1 MLEGKAIYLFCFAQI
16 IKELFLGPYCQ
27 KEIGINYFSQNN
39 LKGGDLVANT
49 YYSTEFKKMAVDLI
63 KVSKQSTTKTAKDL
77 NVPLKTLEKWITA
90 HNKDNKI
97 FDSDYITPQQEIQT
111 LKKRISELE
120 TTNDILK
127 KTLGFYI
134 KKNQ

>member
-1 MLEGKAIYLFCFAQI
+1 MLLHSYKFFL
-16 IKELFLGPYCQ
+16 ELCKFLKNFDWVPIV
-27 KEIGINYFSQNN
+27 KLANWNKFIFN
-39 LKGGDLVANT
+39 LKGGDFHIANT
-49 YYSTEFKKMAVDLI
+49 YYSTEFKKMAVELVNI
-63 KVSKQSTTKTAKDL
+63 ANESTIGTAKRL

-90 HNKDNKI
+90 YNKNPKA
-97 FDSDYITPQQEIQT
+97 FDSDYISPEEQIRT

-134 KKNQ
+134 KKSA

>member
-1 MLEGKAIYLFCFAQI
+1 MTRA
-16 IKELFLGPYCQ
+16 
-27 KEIGINYFSQNN
+27 
-39 LKGGDLVANT
+39 

-63 KVSKQSTTKTAKDL
+63 HISKQSTIDTSKQL

-90 HNKDNKI
+90 YNKNNKI
-97 FDSDYITPQQEIQT
+97 YDSDYISTEQQIIT
-111 LKKRISELE
+111 LKKRIAELE

-127 KTLGFYI
+127 KTLGFYV